1 MENRLPSPL
10 PDTGKGTK
18 LRMGGFNILGW
29 LGGGRY
35 SSVYLAE
42 AVKTGRIY
50 ALKVAEGGKEAERH
64 LKQEA
69 EILSG
74 LSHPG
79 IVKFYAAEEVN
90 GRLALV
96 LEQVPGTSLRY
107 LLDEEK
113 VLRKLSVKQIE
124 SLLAEI
130 MKPVLYLH
138 QNGIIHGDLKP
149 ENIAVYF
156 PDSTDA
162 QVKLLD
168 LGLSGEKGKEAGTPL
183 YMAPEAFHGELDYG
197 SDIWSAGIILFE
209 LFYGASPVEK
219 LHPHEPLTLDLLK
232 KTIDG
237 MAAGGP
243 AFPADIFSGSRHH
256 RGHDCSICLN
266 FHGCP
271 QKIYGMNWFCTLV
284 NCKNDE
290 SITIYSKLQRMM
302 MDGMLVKPVR
312 GRSTA
317 DELLKDLRS
326 KHGEDGDFPHIPQ
339 NRYEPLEL
347 LGDGAQHVVLR
358 ARDKETGKEYSLLA
372 SPVEAEDEALRLFTS
387 LCSLRPPHFP
397 ELLGHFRE
405 RGRNYLLLSDMKGR
419 SLKMT
424 MVEKP
429 LQIPEILGLAHR
441 LAGLFTEIEALPAPL
456 VTPNNLIIDAGNR
469 EISFFIGGPAGGIDE
484 AVHYSEPGR
493 WREPEPVWN
502 IGTLLYR
509 LLSGKSPAK
518 AFVSPGSSAPLC
530 ATDDDRQEAVDA
542 MNRLASRGEGF
553 PSYLFFQE
561 EHVDCLRCAR
571 MRPELSTDSAPSGRL
586 CGGYDCRHGNFRVM
600 RFRLPIPVALLLR
613 KKVLLFDREKR
624 CSLRK
629 LKEELRRIRN
639 MDMQKMHEMV
649 WIPPFTVY
657 RLSLYRQDSPSVSR
671 TKCTDSERCRDERI
685 PSDFR
690 WLPPTLRYLPSA
702 LVQGSEKLEEMRGV
716 KYGERERLIALYG
729 WDDSGSKARIT
740 GLPDTEAELSKIL
753 TEGHLALGR
762 QLWSAGYMK
771 HAMLEYEKALFLD
784 QNHQQVLEESV
795 ILNCLLDEVY
805 DAQAHAR
812 TLSHTNQ
819 IKHLKSLYAYIE
831 SKTDSDFRE
840 RTTDSLVNEDEIFKA
855 FD

>member
-10 PDTGKGTK
+10 PDPGQRTK
-18 LRMGGFNILGW
+18 LRMGSFNILGW

-50 ALKVAEGGKEAERH
+50 ALKVAEGGREAERH

-90 GRLALV
+90 GRPALV
-96 LEQVPGTSLRY
+96 LEQVAGTSLRY

-113 VLRKLSVKQIE
+113 ALKRLSVKQIK
-124 SLLAEI
+124 SVLAE
-130 MKPVLYLH
+130 MMEPVRYLH

-149 ENIAVYF
+149 ENIAVCF
-156 PDSTDA
+156 PGSEEA

-168 LGLSGEKGKEAGTPL
+168 LGLAGEKGKEAGTPL
-183 YMAPEAFHGELDYG
+183 YMAPEAFNGELDYA

-209 LFYGASPVEK
+209 LFYGTSPAEK
-219 LHPHEPLTLDLLK
+219 LHPHEPLTHDLLK
-232 KTIDG
+232 RTVERLNT
-237 MAAGGP
+237 AGP
-243 AFPADIFSGSRHH
+243 AFPPGIFSGSRHH
-256 RGHDCSICLN
+256 RGHECSVCLN
-266 FHGCP
+266 FHGCH
-271 QKIYGMNWFCTLV
+271 QKIYGTNWFCTLV
-284 NCKNDE
+284 NCRNDD
-290 SITIYSKLQRMM
+290 SIRIYSYLQRTMM
-302 MDGMLVKPVR
+302 EEMLIKPIENR
-312 GRSTA
+312 IRA
-317 DELLKDLRS
+317 EELLKRLLS
-326 KHGEDGDFPHIPQ
+326 GSGEDGGIPVIPQ
-339 NRYEPLEL
+339 DRYEPLEL
-347 LGDGAQHVVLR
+347 LAGDGRYMTLR
-358 ARDKETGKEYSLLA
+358 VKDTESGREYSLLA
-372 SPVEAEDEALRLFTS
+372 SPLDEENEPLRIFTS
-387 LCSLRPPHFP
+387 HCSLRSPLFP
-397 ELLGHFRE
+397 ELFSHFRE
-405 RGRNYLLLSDMKGR
+405 SGRNYLLLGAMNGR

-424 MVEKP
+424 MLEKP
-429 LQIPEILGLAHR
+429 LQISEILGLTRR
-441 LAGLFTEIEALPAPL
+441 LVRFFIEIDGLPAPL
-456 VTPNNLIIDAGNR
+456 VTTDNLIVDR
-469 EISFFIGGPAGGIDE
+469 KEEELPLSVGGPAGGFDE
-484 AVHYSEPGR
+484 AVHYCEPGR
-493 WREPEPVWN
+493 WFEAEPVWN
-502 IGTLLYR
+502 VGTLLYQ

-518 AFVSPGSSAPLC
+518 AFVSPGTSAPLC
-530 ATDDDRQEAVDA
+530 ASDADRREAVDTL
-542 MNRLASRGEGF
+542 NRLASRGEGF
-553 PSYLFFQE
+553 PSFLFYEQ

-571 MRPELSTDSAPSGRL
+571 LRPEQNTDSMLRGRL

-613 KKVLLFDREKR
+613 KKVLLFDRDRR
-624 CSLRK
+624 CSLSK
-629 LKEELRRIRN
+629 LDEELCRIN
-639 MDMQKMHEMV
+639 DMNQQKMQEMV

-657 RLSLYRQDSPSVSR
+657 RLSLYRQDSQSAGR

-690 WLPPTLRYLPSA
+690 WLPPTLQYLPSA

-716 KYGERERLIALYG
+716 NYGERERLMELYG

-740 GLPDTEAELSKIL
+740 GLPDTDAELSKLL

-771 HAMLEYEKALFLD
+771 HAMLEYEKALCLD

-831 SKTDSDFRE
+831 SKTDRDFRE
-840 RTTDSLVNEDEIFKA
+840 RTTESLVNEDEIFRA